1 MAVRLYLG
9 WAYVAHRLLS
19 AAIPYE
25 ESGWYDGQ
33 TFVKPPS
40 VLARDRLL
48 GAYEAR
54 PALAR
59 LRLTLAGVGAG
70 LAALALALAASPV
83 APDGGRVAPRMT
95 DGVPIYSRAVASPAD
110 LATDDEAAEAE
121 AEAQGGRPGWCGDSY
136 LRAAASGGAAAACK

>member
-1 MAVRLYLG
+1 MRLYLG
-9 WAYVAHRLLS
+9 WSYVAQRLLS

-59 LRLTLAGVGAG
+59 LRVTLGGVGAA

-83 APDGGRVAPRMT
+83 APDGGRVAPRIA
-95 DGVPIYSRAVASPAD
+95 DGVPLYSKAVARPAD
-110 LATDDEAAEAE
+110 LFYDDDAAEAE

-136 LRAAASGGAAAACK
+136 LRAAASRSQAAACDK